1 VKMTLQVGGKR
12 SRFGAIGPDIVKLPI
27 IILSLTV
34 SAVTRWAVPRSVLL
48 HKTPTNDAPH
58 SLASA
63 RYALR
68 SLSNSRMYLS
78 LVLT

>member
-1 VKMTLQVGGKR
+1 MKMMLQVGGKR
-12 SRFGAIGPDIVKLPI
+12 SRFGAVGL
-27 IILSLTV
+27 LTGAGCHDQCSEFAFSETDAIRSGDV
-34 SAVTRWAVPRSVLL
+34 LSAVF
-48 HKTPTNDAPH
+48 APGH

-68 SLSNSRMYLS
+68 SLSNSLMYLS